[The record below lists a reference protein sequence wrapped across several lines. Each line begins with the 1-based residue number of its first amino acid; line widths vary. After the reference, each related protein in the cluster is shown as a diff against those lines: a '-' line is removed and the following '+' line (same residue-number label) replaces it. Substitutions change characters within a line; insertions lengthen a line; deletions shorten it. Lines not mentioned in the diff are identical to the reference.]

1 MKQIPFK
8 AEQIPL
14 AVACGLLLAACCLL
28 LTACDLPAILPQST
42 PPTGEPE
49 TAATDLPSVAESRS
63 EAEWEVSPTATLP
76 STMTRIVFWEPYPLE
91 RPEGQLLAEMARDFE
106 KATPGVRVEVA
117 AKSGVLGVYE
127 AILLQLQE
135 GGELPDLAVAFPS
148 SIAELA
154 EQGLVVPLDAYLND
168 PALGLSDA
176 DLADIYSSTL
186 EAGRFPLLGG
196 QLLAF
201 PFAYSAIGMW
211 VNDSLLAQAG
221 WQKPPVTWTE
231 FEQAC
236 FDVWAQTG
244 VRCLPFVESVS
255 VFDAWLY
262 SRGGQQLSDDGTRAA
277 FNSSAG
283 ADSLGLLR
291 QMIDTGLAWRPDEE
305 YGDYLAFARGQAA
318 FAFSSTGNNRLYA
331 EAYDQAVQNGT
342 PAFDWH
348 QAMIPQ
354 IDPSRPV
361 TILYGPGFFIL
372 SSNPE
377 REQIAWQLLRWLT
390 STAQAARWADRLAA
404 MPLRAS
410 ALTVMTD
417 TLAAYPFIRQQA
429 QAILPYARPEPAV
442 TAEFQVREIL
452 YAAIISVTQGY
463 STPQA
468 ALDLAAWEVNAILAE
483 QP

>member
-1 MKQIPFK
+1 MKPIPSKFVRVRAQI
-8 AEQIPL
+8 
-14 AVACGLLLAACCLL
+14 GLLTCCVLLAAGCLL
-28 LTACDLPAILPQST
+28 LTACDLSAIMPQST
-42 PPTGEPE
+42 PLTGEPE
-49 TAATDLPSVAESRS
+49 AGATELPTMEP
-63 EAEWEVSPTATLP
+63 PTVTVP
-76 STMTRIVFWEPYPLE
+76 STLTTIVFWEPYPLD
-91 RPEGQLLAEMARDFE
+91 RPEGQLLLEMARDFE
-106 KATPGVRVEVA
+106 AKTPGIRVEVA

-154 EQGLVVPLDAYLND
+154 EQGLVVPLDAYLYH
-168 PALGLSDA
+168 PELGLSDA

-201 PFAYSAIGMW
+201 PFAYNVIGMW

-221 WQKPPVTWTE
+221 WQKPPATWTE

-236 FDVWAQTG
+236 YDVWAQTG
-244 VRCLPFVESVS
+244 IRCLPFVESVS

-262 SRGGQQLSDDGTRAA
+262 SRGGQQLSDDGMRAT
-277 FNSSAG
+277 FNGPAG
-283 ADSLGLLR
+283 IDSLTLLR
-291 QMIDTGLAWRPDEE
+291 QLIDAGLAWRPDEE
-305 YGDYLAFARGQAA
+305 YGDYVAFTRGQAT
-318 FAFSSTGNNRLYA
+318 FAFSSSGNNRLYT
-331 EAYDQAVQNGT
+331 EAYSQALQNGT

-354 IDPSRPV
+354 ADPSHPATV
-361 TILYGPGFFIL
+361 LYGPSFFIL

-377 REQIAWQLLRWLT
+377 REQAAWKLLRWLT
-390 STAQAARWADRLAA
+390 STTQTAQWADKLAA
-404 MPLRAS
+404 TPARAS
-410 ALTVMTD
+410 ALAVMTD
-417 TLAAYPFIRQQA
+417 TLAAYPCIRQQT

-442 TAEFQVREIL
+442 ASEFQVREIL
-452 YAAIISVTQGY
+452 YTAIISVTQGY
-463 STPQA
+463 TNPQA
-468 ALDLAAWEVNAILAE
+468 ALDLAAWEVNKVLAD